1 MIQTNIIIFFL
12 LCGIGIIISAFASEQ
27 KNPFILSII
36 GSIASIVILLIGAEV
51 LVTGNTAQFTLW
63 TLPYFGTMAVK
74 IDRLSA
80 LFVFVTGLVYLP
92 VSIFSA
98 GYLKRYLSHYSLRV
112 FSIFYYLLF
121 ASIVMVLISWN
132 VILFI
137 ISWETMSILSYLL
150 VNYEYEH
157 EHTTSA
163 GLLMLSMSEAG
174 TIAVIIGFLIM
185 AGSSGNTDF
194 SSFSLAS
201 GGLSTISR
209 WMIFLLTFFGFGV
222 KTGIVP
228 VNTWLPRAH
237 PVAPGNI
244 SAILSA
250 IILNLGI
257 YGIVRINTDL
267 VPVTMIVPGLI
278 ILIVG
283 TITALVGILYATI
296 ENDIKKL
303 LAHSSIENMG
313 IITAGIGAGLVFMAS
328 GYPILSGIAFI
339 AAFYHMTNH
348 SLYKSLLFLGASS
361 IDFSIKNRNMDQL
374 GGLIKLMPWTG
385 LFFLAGSLSIA
396 AFPPFNG
403 FVSEWLTIQTM
414 LQVASLPS
422 TGVKIIFALCGA
434 GIALTAALA
443 VTAFVKAFAMS
454 FLGIGR
460 SKEVQE
466 AKEVSRSM
474 TIPMGMLAVSC
485 LLFGIIP
492 TYYIPV
498 LDNVV
503 SPIVHESVVDNL
515 IPPFFTATDTNN
527 ELDKAFLSD
536 FHNLGAQVGKGILP
550 GQGLVI
556 LHRGTAKNPV
566 VFAMSTSYTFIVLIL
581 LLGVTFIVVKVF
593 TRQRAVSKK
602 AVWSGG
608 IRRLIP
614 EMTYTATGFSN
625 PVRVVFNAV
634 LRPETVEDTKE
645 AVEGHFRTAIKNERK
660 EVHITDRWILNPVT
674 RFIKSLSRLLAKMH
688 TGNVN
693 TYAVYIFVSLIMLLF
708 IQLIVFR

>member
-1 MIQTNIIIFFL
+1 MIETNIIIFFL
-12 LCGIGIIISAFASEQ
+12 LCGIGIIAAALTSEQ
-27 KNPFILSII
+27 KNSFVLSVI
-36 GSIASIVILLIGAEV
+36 GSLASMVILIMSAGV
-51 LVTGNTAQFTLW
+51 LLSGDTIQFTLW
-63 TLPYFGTMAVK
+63 TLPHLGTMAVK

-80 LFVFVTGLVYLP
+80 LFIFVAGLVYLP

-98 GYLKRYLSHYSLRV
+98 GYLKRYFNHHSLRV
-112 FSIFYYLLF
+112 FSIFYFVLF
-121 ASIVMVLISWN
+121 ASIIMILISWN

-137 ISWETMSILSYLL
+137 ISWEAMSILSYLL

-157 EHTTSA
+157 ENTMNA

-185 AGSSGNTDF
+185 AGASGSTDF
-194 SSFSLAS
+194 NAMSSAS
-201 GGLSTISR
+201 AELSIIAR
-209 WMIFLLTFFGFGV
+209 WAAFLLTFFGFGV
-222 KTGIVP
+222 KAGIVP

-250 IILNLGI
+250 VILNLGI
-257 YGIVRINTDL
+257 YGIVRVNAYL
-267 VPVTMIVPGLI
+267 LPMTMIVPGLI
-278 ILIVG
+278 ILIAG

-328 GYPILSGIAFI
+328 GYPVLAGIAFI

-361 IDFSIKNRNMDQL
+361 IDFSIHNRNMDQF
-374 GGLIKLMPWTG
+374 GGLLKLMPWTG
-385 LFFLAGSLSIA
+385 LFFLMGALSIA
-396 AFPPFNG
+396 ALPPFNG

-414 LQVASLPS
+414 LQVSNLAS

-460 SKEVQE
+460 SKGAKA

-474 TIPMGMLAVSC
+474 IIPMGMLALGC
-485 LLFGIIP
+485 LLFGILP

-498 LDNVV
+498 LDHVV
-503 SPIVHESVVDNL
+503 SPVIHESVVNDL
-515 IPPFFTATDTNN
+515 VPQFFTATGTNN
-527 ELDKAFLSD
+527 ELDKAFLLD
-536 FHNLGAQVGKGILP
+536 FHNLGAQVGKSILP
-550 GQGLVI
+550 GQGLVV
-556 LHRGTAKNPV
+556 LHRGSVKNPV
-566 VFAMSTSYTFIVLIL
+566 VFAMSTSYTFIVLIVL
-581 LLGVTFIVVKVF
+581 LTMTFIAVRVF
-593 TRQRAVSKK
+593 TRQRAVSRKP
-602 AVWSGG
+602 VWSGG
-608 IRRLIP
+608 IRRLMP

-625 PVRVVFNAV
+625 PVRVVFNAI
-634 LRPETVEDTKE
+634 LRPETVEDTRE
-645 AVEGHFRTAIKNERK
+645 AVEGHFRTAIKSEK
-660 EVHITDRWILNPVT
+660 KVVHIMDRWSLNPAT
-674 RFIKSLSRLLAKMH
+674 RFIKSISRSLARMH

-693 TYAVYIFVSLIMLLF
+693 TYAVYIFVSLILFLF
-708 IQLIVFR
+708 IQLMVFR